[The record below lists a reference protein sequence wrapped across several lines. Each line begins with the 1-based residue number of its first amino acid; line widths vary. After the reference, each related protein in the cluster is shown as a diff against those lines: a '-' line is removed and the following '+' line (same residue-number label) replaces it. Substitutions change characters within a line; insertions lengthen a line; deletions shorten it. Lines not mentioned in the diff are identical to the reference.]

1 MSKAIPIL
9 LVVGIT
15 GYLIYSIIVKKETP
29 KPPTPQPPTLPTS
42 IPTTYEV
49 VRG

>member
-1 MSKAIPIL
+1 MSGKIIPAMLIA
-9 LVVGIT
+9 GIV

-29 KPPTPQPPTLPTS
+29 KPPTPQFTIS

>member
-1 MSKAIPIL
+1 MSKIVSALIVI
-9 LVVGIT
+9 GIA